1 MKQAGFILQVHYI
14 PIYLQPYYKKKYGY
28 KKEMFPNSENFYSQ
42 EVSLPIY
49 YLLKQRDQIRL
60 VKTMKK
66 ILEI

>member
-1 MKQAGFILQVHYI
+1 
-14 PIYLQPYYKKKYGY
+14 
-28 KKEMFPNSENFYSQ
+28 MFPYSENFYSQ